1 MTNLILIVVYVCGF
15 YEVMRTMLAR
25 RRGLPQVP
33 DRMYYTVNFC
43 LCLIWP
49 VMTIV
54 KAATD
59 LTEEKNG

>member
-1 MTNLILIVVYVCGF
+1 MMELIIAILYVCGF

-25 RRGLPQVP
+25 RKGLPQVP

-49 VMTIV
+49 VMSIV

-59 LTEEKNG
+59 LTEDRDG